1 MKKRAV
7 CFENNVVIYEMS
19 LFCIDQFPYNSIM
32 NERQER
38 GGWRQYVRRPERQL
52 VAYVISGVTALAI
65 DNGVFLF
72 FLYVAKAPL
81 AVAVPAGLTSGLVAS
96 FALNRQWA
104 FKRDASHFHSGTK
117 QFALYISLFVFNNL
131 FTYLFI
137 KFLFIFGIV
146 PAVSKILATI
156 CITLWNYVA
165 YKNVIFR

>member
-1 MKKRAV
+1 
-7 CFENNVVIYEMS
+7 MS

-32 NERQER
+32 NKRQ
-38 GGWRQYVRRPERQL
+38 GSGNWREYARRPNRQL

-72 FLYVAKAPL
+72 FLYILNAPL

-96 FALNRQWA
+96 FALNRQWT
-104 FKRDASHFHSGTK
+104 FKRDANHFHSGKK
-117 QFALYISLFVFNNL
+117 QFALYIGLFVFNNL

-137 KFLFIFGIV
+137 KFLFILGVV
-146 PAVSKILATI
+146 PAASKIIATV
-156 CITLWNYVA
+156 CITLWNYIA